1 MEPLAAFGALVL
13 ALLLGVPVAFA
24 FLFGAMFL
32 VFVGDYSPSFLLPYA
47 VGQISSIILLTIPLF
62 IMAGGLMQHGGIAI
76 RLIDI
81 AESLVGRLTGGL
93 GVVAVVASGLF
104 SSISGSTS
112 ATVSAIGTVLLPKL
126 DDLGYPRGHSAAL
139 IANAGVL
146 GILIPP
152 SGLMIVYAWLGQVSV
167 AAAFLATA
175 VPGIIDMALLSIVN
189 VFSLRKVEGL
199 FVAPPQTPRQFVS
212 VFAGRIWSGLP
223 AMMMPVI
230 ILGGIYGGVMT
241 PTEAAAVAV
250 LYAVII
256 GFVVYRKLRPRL
268 FFDTIIGTGMR
279 TGTIMVMLLGISML
293 SRMFIMEDV
302 PNLILNTLTGIS
314 ESPVVILLMVNLFMI
329 VVGMLM
335 DDTSAVVLTTPIL
348 LPVVK
353 ALGVDPIHFAA
364 IMGVNI
370 GMGNVTPPTAPLL
383 YLAGTIGDVKFSE
396 MLGPTLRM
404 IAFAWLPTL
413 AVVTY
418 VPEVSLFLPR
428 VLLGYGVR

>member
-1 MEPLAAFGALVL
+1 MEPLAAFCLLVL
-13 ALLLGVPVAFA
+13 ALLSGVPVAFA
-24 FLFGAMFL
+24 FLFGAIFL
-32 VFVGDYSPSFLLPYA
+32 VIAQDYSPSFLLPYA

-62 IMAGGLMQHGGIAI
+62 IMAGGLMQHGGIAT

-81 AESLVGRLTGGL
+81 AETVLGRLKGGL
-93 GVVAVVASGLF
+93 GVVAVVAAGLF

-112 ATVSAIGTVLLPKL
+112 ATVSAIGTVMLPRL
-126 DDLGYPRGHSAAL
+126 HSLGYPRGHSAAL

-175 VPGIIDMALLSIVN
+175 IPGVIVMVLLSIIN
-189 VFSLRKVEGL
+189 VVSLRKVEGL
-199 FVAPPQTPRQFVS
+199 AVAPAQTPRRTAKVL
-212 VFAGRIWSGLP
+212 AGRVWSGIP
-223 AMMMPVI
+223 ALMMPVI
-230 ILGGIYGGVMT
+230 VLGGIYGGVMT

-250 LYAVII
+250 LYAVVV
-256 GFVVYRKLRPRL
+256 GFVIYRQLRPRL
-268 FFDTIIGTGMR
+268 FFDTIVATAMR
-279 TGTIMVMLLGISML
+279 TGTIMVMLLGIAML

-302 PNLILNTLTGIS
+302 PNTVLNALTGVS
-314 ESPVVILLMVNLFMI
+314 ESPVAILLMVNLFMI
-329 VVGMLM
+329 IIGMLM

-348 LPVVK
+348 LPVVT
-353 ALGVDPIHFAA
+353 AVDVDPIHFAA

-383 YLAGTIGDVKFSE
+383 YLAGSIGDVKFSE

-404 IAFAWLPTL
+404 ITFAWLPTL
-413 AVVTY
+413 AIVTY

-428 VLLGYGVR
+428 LLLGYGG